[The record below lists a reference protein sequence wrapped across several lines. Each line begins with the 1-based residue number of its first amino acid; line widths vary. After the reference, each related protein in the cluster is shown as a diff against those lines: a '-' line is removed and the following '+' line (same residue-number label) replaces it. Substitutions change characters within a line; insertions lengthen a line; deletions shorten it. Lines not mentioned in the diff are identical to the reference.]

1 MRILTYILLII
12 IVLIGVAFASLNPNA
27 VTINYFIAKKTMPLS
42 LLLVTV
48 FALGCLLGLL
58 VGLCLL
64 LKLEVKNYQLNH
76 RLKMAEKEIQNLR
89 VIPLQ
94 DRH

>member
-1 MRILTYILLII
+1 MRFITYFLLII
-12 IVLIGVAFASLNPNA
+12 MILIGIAFASLNPSA
-27 VTINYFIAKKTMPLS
+27 VTLNYFIAKKTMPLS

-48 FALGCLLGLL
+48 FSMGCLLGLL
-58 VGLCLL
+58 VGLGLL
-64 LKLEVKNYQLNH
+64 VKVKIKNYQLKH
-76 RLKMAEKEIQNLR
+76 RLKIADKEIQNLR